1 MIKLDVSTIIIFM
14 VNNVEKLT
22 RSVREGF
29 EKREPATRD
38 SSAVIAAQRVRQQLH
53 QTGKAI
59 FVDDKGNRFLIERRP
74 A

>member
-1 MIKLDVSTIIIFM
+1 MVS
-14 VNNVEKLT
+14 NVGKLT

-29 EKREPATRD
+29 KKRESEMGG
-38 SSAVIAAQRVRQQLH
+38 SSAVIAAKRVQQELSE
-53 QTGKAI
+53 TGKSI

>member
-1 MIKLDVSTIIIFM
+1 MVS
-14 VNNVEKLT
+14 NVGKLT

-29 EKREPATRD
+29 KKREQDACD
-38 SSAVIAAQRVRQQLH
+38 SSAVLAAKRVQQEIH
-53 QTGKAI
+53 QTGKSI

>member
-1 MIKLDVSTIIIFM
+1 MVS
-14 VNNVEKLT
+14 NVGKLT

-29 EKREPATRD
+29 KKRAPETRD
-38 SSAVIAAQRVRQQLH
+38 SSATLAAKRVQQEIRQN
-53 QTGKAI
+53 GKAI